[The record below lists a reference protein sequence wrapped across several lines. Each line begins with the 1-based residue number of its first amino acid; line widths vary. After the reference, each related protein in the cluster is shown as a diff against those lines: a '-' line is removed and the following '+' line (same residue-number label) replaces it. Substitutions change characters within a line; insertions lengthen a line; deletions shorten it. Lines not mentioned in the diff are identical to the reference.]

1 MDEALQRLF
10 SACYHN
16 TGFPGQL
23 PQHANDP
30 PSTNDILKGLGLIPP
45 EFDDETIDPSMRSTT
60 TTTHF
65 SSNIASERSIS
76 PVCEP
81 RVVQSP
87 PCLLPSLGQD
97 DSPPSRSSSRLNQ
110 PSSLPS
116 APSVSHSLALPPPSP
131 PLDIQAQ
138 VRRMTSV
145 SNSRPAVTT
154 REASQTA
161 SEVHDNPVKLLNME
175 NFIDLTLCA
184 MPMNSVDPLSDPTLF
199 TMPDNMPDFGYSPLA
214 CDPLSQ
220 PVLATDSF
228 LAPWPGSLA
237 TAHHGMSTAQ

>member
-1 MDEALQRLF
+1 MDEALQRLY

-23 PQHANDP
+23 PQQVNDP
-30 PSTNDILKGLGLIPP
+30 PSTNDILKALGLLPP
-45 EFDDETIDPSMRSTT
+45 ELDDESIDTNA
-60 TTTHF
+60 HF
-65 SSNIASERSIS
+65 SSSIASRRSTS
-76 PVCEP
+76 PACEP
-81 RVVQSP
+81 HVVQNP
-87 PCLLPSLGQD
+87 PCLLPSLGQE
-97 DSPPSRSSSRLNQ
+97 DSPLPRTSSRLNQ

-116 APSVSHSLALPPPSP
+116 APPVPHPHALPPPSP

-138 VRRMTSV
+138 ARRMTSV
-145 SNSRPAVTT
+145 SNSRPATT
-154 REASQTA
+154 NRETGQRASQ
-161 SEVHDNPVKLLNME
+161 VHETSMTPLDMG

-199 TMPDNMPDFGYSPLA
+199 TMPDKMPDFGYSPPA
-214 CDPLSQ
+214 YHPLSR

-237 TAHHGMSTAQ
+237 AAHYGMSTAQ